1 MLKRHLLIMRV
12 ESVVYVCV
20 SVCFDYSYE
29 CSVILGI
36 LIEVGTYFGTSDCR
50 EYYKSH
56 ECFNR

>member
-1 MLKRHLLIMRV
+1 MKV
-12 ESVVYVCV
+12 ESVVYVLV
-20 SVCFDYSYE
+20 FVCFDYSYE

-36 LIEVGTYFGTSDCR
+36 LIEVGTNFGTSDCR